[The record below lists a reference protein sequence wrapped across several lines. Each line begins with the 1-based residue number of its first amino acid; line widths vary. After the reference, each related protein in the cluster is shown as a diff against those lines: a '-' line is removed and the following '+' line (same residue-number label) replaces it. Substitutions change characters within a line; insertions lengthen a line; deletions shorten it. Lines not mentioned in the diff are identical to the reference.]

1 MNKFKTQGD
10 TWVGSYPLWRTG
22 EVHDRE
28 EKWVVF
34 HRNAP
39 RRSFVMCLDQRV
51 GINLEFS

>member
-22 EVHDRE
+22 EVYDRE

-39 RRSFVMCLDQRV
+39 RRSFVMCLDQRA